1 MIIVEKETMVEIPTL
16 HVVEADLK
24 DLSDI
29 PTVFF
34 LHGFTSAKEHN
45 LHVAYLLAE
54 QGIRVIL
61 PDALHHGEREDDVSN
76 NEKKLALSFW
86 EIVLTSIGEL
96 SALKELLV
104 ESGRAD
110 RNRIGVIG
118 TSMGAITTLGALS
131 QYPWIQSAVSLMG
144 TAYYQQFAKAQDH
157 LHHQQ
162 ILILI

>member
-96 SALKELLV
+96 
-104 ESGRAD
+104 
-110 RNRIGVIG
+110 
-118 TSMGAITTLGALS
+118 
-131 QYPWIQSAVSLMG
+131 
-144 TAYYQQFAKAQDH
+144 
-157 LHHQQ
+157 
-162 ILILI
+162 ILI